1 MTGDAGVPAFLDVN
15 VPMYAAGQP
24 HRYRDA
30 CTWVLEE
37 VAHERLAVAIDVEI
51 IQEILYRFGALQ
63 RWDVAVRLSQ
73 SLLDLV
79 PTVYPIQPTD
89 ARIAIELFQRYAP
102 RGVQARDVIHAAV
115 MQQHGLTHIISTDQ
129 HFDLI
134 EGLTR
139 LDPIVLASSDQVST
153 PE

>member
-1 MTGDAGVPAFLDVN
+1 
-15 VPMYAAGQP
+15 MYAAGQP

-30 CTWVLEE
+30 CAWVLAE

-63 RWDVAVRLSQ
+63 RWDDAVRLAQ

-79 PTVYPIQPTD
+79 PTVYAVGPTD
-89 ARIAIELFQRYAP
+89 ARVAIELFQRYAP
-102 RGVQARDVIHAAV
+102 LDVPARDVIHAAI
-115 MQQHGLTHIISTDQ
+115 MRQHGLTHIISTDQ

-139 LDPIVLASSDQVST
+139 LDPIALADTRQL
-153 PE
+153 